1 MPSNSEDWKKIADMF
16 DLNWNFP
23 HCIGALDGKHCVL
36 QNPIHGGSDYYN
48 YKSDF
53 SIVLMGIVDANYCFI
68 YVNVGTQG
76 RISDGGV
83 FRNTKFYEK
92 LQGNELGLPPDVALP
107 YRQMEMPLVLVAD
120 DAFPMQNH
128 IMKPYSGHQESRSVK
143 RLFNYR
149 LSRAR
154 RVVENAFGIL
164 SSVFRV
170 LRKPMLLEPERA
182 TTVIMTCVYLHN
194 FLRKSKLSRCI
205 YTPRGTFDHDD
216 RGTVTLGSWRR
227 INEEDPLAS
236 YFPLLNVP
244 RRSALS
250 TEQIRNEFA
259 EYFSTV
265 GQVPWQNSYA

>member
-16 DLNWNFP
+16 DQNWNFP

-48 YKSDF
+48 YKSDY
-53 SIVLMGIVDANYCFI
+53 SIVLMGIVLVDANYCFI

-107 YRQMEMPLVLVAD
+107 YRQMEMPFVLVAE
-120 DAFPMQNH
+120 DAFPMQKH

-154 RVVENAFGIL
+154 RVVENALGNSIIRIQ
-164 SSVFRV
+164 SST
-170 LRKPMLLEPERA
+170 K
-182 TTVIMTCVYLHN
+182 TN
-194 FLRKSKLSRCI
+194 
-205 YTPRGTFDHDD
+205 
-216 RGTVTLGSWRR
+216 
-227 INEEDPLAS
+227 AS
-236 YFPLLNVP
+236 
-244 RRSALS
+244 
-250 TEQIRNEFA
+250 
-259 EYFSTV
+259 
-265 GQVPWQNSYA
+265 